1 MSNDKVEKI
10 SYEPL
15 RYISRS
21 YNDFTEYMESDGY
34 TVEQMGRGF
43 DLKKGNY
50 KNLVVA
56 EGFMGIYEIFS
67 EWKRIAII
75 LIYNSNLFLCKQ
87 LVYCVF

>member
-1 MSNDKVEKI
+1 MNKKNVEKI
-10 SYEPL
+10 SDEPL

-50 KNLVVA
+50 RNLVAA

-67 EWKRIAII
+67 E
-75 LIYNSNLFLCKQ
+75 
-87 LVYCVF
+87 

>member
-1 MSNDKVEKI
+1 LSNDKVEKI

-21 YNDFTEYMESDGY
+21 YNDFTEYMEFDGY

-67 EWKRIAII
+67 E
-75 LIYNSNLFLCKQ
+75 
-87 LVYCVF
+87 